1 MRRHAP
7 PREAGMN
14 RTTLAYEQLIERFV
28 AWARTRPDIHAAIVV
43 GSRARADRPAD
54 EWSDLDIAMFVTDP
68 EPYLTSTDWLKS
80 MGDFRITFVEPTMGG
95 EMERRV
101 LFNGGLDV
109 DLSVIPYAKMKQMI
123 QHGVPPE
130 VAGII
135 RRGIR
140 VLLDR
145 EGLAARLNPT
155 DTEPASPGSP
165 AQAEFLDAINDFW
178 YHAVFT
184 AKKIRRGE
192 LWYAK
197 ACTDGYMKRLLLKM
211 IEWHAQTTNG
221 RHCDTWH
228 DGRFMERWADPRVL
242 EGLRDA
248 FAHYDQDD
256 IRRALLA
263 TMDLFRWLAEE
274 IAERLAY
281 RYPTHTDEYAV
292 KLVSTLLPAEVQT
305 DTSDDT

>member
-1 MRRHAP
+1 
-7 PREAGMN
+7 MN
-14 RTTLAYEQLIERFV
+14 QTALAYEQLIERFV
-28 AWARTRPDIHAAIVV
+28 AWARTHPDIHVAIVV
-43 GSRARADRPAD
+43 GSRARAERPAD

-68 EPYLTSTDWLKS
+68 EPYLTSADWLNN

-109 DLSVIPYAKMKQMI
+109 DFSIIPYAKMKQMI

-135 RRGIR
+135 HRGIR

-145 EGLAARLNPT
+145 EGLAARLNLT
-155 DTEPASPGSP
+155 DIEPASPGSP
-165 AQAEFLDAINDFW
+165 AQAEFLDAISDFW

-184 AKKIRRGE
+184 AKKLRRGE

-197 ACTDGYMKRLLLKM
+197 ACTDGYMKRLLLRM
-211 IEWHAQTTNG
+211 IEWHSQTING
-221 RHCDTWH
+221 GHCDTWH

-242 EGLRDA
+242 EGLCDA

-263 TMDLFRWLAEE
+263 TMDLFRWLAKE

-281 RYPTHTDEYAV
+281 RYPTLADEYATE
-292 KLVSTLLPAEVQT
+292 LVSASLRAEIQT
-305 DTSDDT
+305 DNSDGA